1 MFWNRKGLGKKVKI
15 NLLKIS
21 YFFMAFLLASFIM
34 GKSMTNAKTEIR
46 SYHKIIRV
54 GVPPTPFLL
63 EYREVYNSDVNRQTE
78 NTINSSCIESLYFGE
93 KGPAG
98 KKAHKRLLL
107 ILNKALASYDKDKAE
122 QMIMDNSLTAR
133 ETKMDIREFI
143 RNYPLVAALMGTLT
157 AVAVSAIVLIILRNR
172 MQKRYILEE
181 LKRTERESMAKSD
194 FLSSVSH
201 EIRTPM
207 NGIIGLVRLL
217 KMTEPLSAKQ
227 NEYLDKINQT
237 SQYMMTLIND
247 ILDMSRLEQDK
258 TQILKEPFCIDELL
272 ELIDVI
278 TRPQTEKK
286 GITFINEWKVNH
298 HFYIGDK
305 RMLEQIIVNLLS
317 NAVKFTQKDGMIIFR
332 CNQMEEREGNVEL
345 YFEVE
350 DNGSGIALED
360 QERIFQPFEQVLTKN
375 SISKG
380 TGLGLSISRNLVR
393 LMGGELEVRSKE
405 GEGACFFFRVRLAL
419 GENLEKEEKE
429 LASEG
434 WKWLIGHKIL
444 VAEDNELNAEIVIT
458 LLEEAGIKTMA
469 AANGREAVDL
479 FVSSEKGEYAAILM
493 DIQMP
498 VLNGLKAAKKI
509 RESGH
514 PDALSIPIIA
524 MTANAFKEDRDMA
537 YQVGM
542 TEFLTKPID
551 MNQMFD
557 LLGGGDRKNVKRTTK
572 DTASEWRSAG
582 YF

>member
-1 MFWNRKGLGKKVKI
+1 
-15 NLLKIS
+15 
-21 YFFMAFLLASFIM
+21 M
-34 GKSMTNAKTEIR
+34 GKSITNAKTEIR

-63 EYREVYNSDVNRQTE
+63 EYREAYRSDVNRQTE
-78 NTINSSCIESLYFGE
+78 NRINLSCIKSLYFGE

-98 KKAHKRLLL
+98 KKAHKCLLL
-107 ILNKALASYDKDKAE
+107 ILNKAIASNDK
-122 QMIMDNSLTAR
+122 DNSLTTR

-286 GITFINEWKVNH
+286 EIIFINEWKLNQ

-332 CNQMEEREGNVEL
+332 CIQMEEREGKVEL

-380 TGLGLSISRNLVR
+380 TGLGLSISRNLVK

-405 GEGACFFFRVRLAL
+405 GEGACFFFHVWLDM

-434 WKWLIGHKIL
+434 WKWLVGHKIL

-458 LLEEAGIKTMA
+458 LLEEAGIKTTA

-479 FVSSEKGEYAAILM
+479 FVSSEEGEYAAILM

-557 LLGGGDRKNVKRTTK
+557 LLGGGDRKNVKGTTK
-572 DTASEWRSAG
+572 DTAPEWCSAR